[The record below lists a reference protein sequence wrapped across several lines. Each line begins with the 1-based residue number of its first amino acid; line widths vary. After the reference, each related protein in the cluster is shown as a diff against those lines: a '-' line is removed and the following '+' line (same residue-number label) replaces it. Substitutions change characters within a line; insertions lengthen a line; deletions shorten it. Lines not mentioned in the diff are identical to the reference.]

1 MNFPKCPKCNNEMD
15 KFNFSNFPVE
25 MEELTLEGE
34 DIKEEY
40 SEEELDINLMIYKCG
55 KCGEKLGTQ
64 KIKSV

>member
-1 MNFPKCPKCNNEMD
+1 MD